1 MADYCQEVSFTPA
14 SRFIN
19 RHAPSLFSNRLLTR
33 SKSSSRIGRVAMR
46 IRKPVFL
53 AVLLACFSIMG
64 GTALAQNLQ
73 NGAIRGTVSDT
84 SHASVATAKLTL
96 TNTATGIRRELTVE
110 SDGSYVF
117 ENVAPGEYTITAE
130 ADGFGVVT
138 VKQIVVNIG
147 ASLLQGVPM
156 PLTSQHQAVEVIA
169 STGQIFD

>member
-1 MADYCQEVSFTPA
+1 
-14 SRFIN
+14 
-19 RHAPSLFSNRLLTR
+19 
-33 SKSSSRIGRVAMR
+33 MR
-46 IRKPVFL
+46 IRKPVVL
-53 AVLLACFSIMG
+53 AALLACFSIMA

-130 ADGFGVVT
+130 A
-138 VKQIVVNIG
+138 
-147 ASLLQGVPM
+147 A
-156 PLTSQHQAVEVIA
+156 
-169 STGQIFD
+169 